1 MDWVILDVV
10 IGLSFLFFLL
20 SIIAAAMNEAIAG
33 IFRLRARMLEQGII
47 NLINGTPKPQDD
59 ADMEIVR
66 QLYAHS
72 LVNGYSRGTSK
83 PSYLASRSFRN
94 ALFDVTDLL
103 EATSESSEDPLEVA
117 AIKARVDET
126 LSAIPNAKLRETL
139 TAIWRSCHHDATE
152 FRAGV
157 ERWFD
162 RGMERVSGWY
172 KRRTQ
177 LILFVLG
184 IGVAIAL
191 NASALTVADELWRND
206 GVRDALVAQVENQG
220 QEASATEAL
229 DELKGLQ
236 FPVGLV
242 RAPPAAGRRRVAR
255 RPRRLVA
262 HRVRRHVRRAVL
274 VRRAR
279 PLRQPARRPAGSQP
293 TSCRRRRRR
302 QIARRAAADR
312 CGVGRESLVVGE
324 GDDRR

>member
-47 NLINGTPKPQDD
+47 NLINGSPKPQDD

-236 FPVGLV
+236 FPVGWYERHRPQDVAEWLV
-242 RAPPAAGRRRVAR
+242 ALAGWLLTGFAVTFGAPFWFDVLGRFANLRAAGRKPAD
-255 RPRRLVA
+255 
-262 HRVRRHVRRAVL
+262 VL
-274 VRRAR
+274 
-279 PLRQPARRPAGSQP
+279 P
-293 TSCRRRRRR
+293 TAPSPP
-302 QIARRAAADR
+302 DR
-312 CGVGRESLVVGE
+312 
-324 GDDRR
+324 

>member
-47 NLINGTPKPQDD
+47 NLINGSPKPQDD

-236 FPVGLV
+236 FPVGWYERHRPQDVAEWLV
-242 RAPPAAGRRRVAR
+242 ALAGWLLTGFAVTFGAPFWFDVLGRFANLRVAGRKPAD
-255 RPRRLVA
+255 
-262 HRVRRHVRRAVL
+262 VL
-274 VRRAR
+274 
-279 PLRQPARRPAGSQP
+279 P
-293 TSCRRRRRR
+293 TAPSPP
-302 QIARRAAADR
+302 DR
-312 CGVGRESLVVGE
+312 
-324 GDDRR
+324 

>member
-184 IGVAIAL
+184 VGVAIAL

-236 FPVGLV
+236 FPVGWYERHRPQDVAEWLV
-242 RAPPAAGRRRVAR
+242 ALAGWLLTGFAVTFGAPFWFDVLGRFANLRAAGRKPAD
-255 RPRRLVA
+255 
-262 HRVRRHVRRAVL
+262 VL
-274 VRRAR
+274 
-279 PLRQPARRPAGSQP
+279 PPAPSP
-293 TSCRRRRRR
+293 P
-302 QIARRAAADR
+302 DR
-312 CGVGRESLVVGE
+312 
-324 GDDRR
+324 